1 MISKVSYQNLP
12 DDLQRSEI
20 VTKSVEG
27 VIASAQAA
35 IAKAQALIHD
45 NELKLANERKRVE
58 ELEAA
63 KGQVQEELDVHT
75 LKLEA
80 FQPQFVTKK
89 LLPEEELRPRAL
101 VEIEEAR
108 QRDIQCLQSRTK

>member
-1 MISKVSYQNLP
+1 MA

-20 VTKSVEG
+20 VTKGVEG

-58 ELEAA
+58 ELEAS
-63 KGQVQEELDVHT
+63 KGHVQQELDVDT

-80 FQPQFVTKK
+80 
-89 LLPEEELRPRAL
+89 
-101 VEIEEAR
+101 
-108 QRDIQCLQSRTK
+108 LQA